1 MAVAAADAPVV
12 SSTMPSA
19 HESLSN
25 NEAERLLAS
34 LAGVVSA
41 HVVTDAAGRI
51 VEIHIL
57 SAAELHP
64 KQVVRNVESALSA
77 GLGIEI
83 DRRVVSVAQIRTPGG
98 EAGSNGHGRSAARQ
112 GPPGTGDD
120 DDAPSSSSQ
129 PAPRQPNGRPSATPR
144 PDSAPSAGA
153 GTSPAPSA
161 AGREAPRLE
170 YVRFQA
176 KRDAERC
183 TCEVTLRDG
192 DREVVG
198 SGAGPD
204 TAAGRSEAAARAVLA
219 AIEKARPQ
227 LRLELEGAVISAS
240 RGRSFLI
247 VSARA
252 LMDRMT
258 VPLAGAA
265 PLARS
270 PEEAGILAALQA
282 TNRWS
287 G

>member
-1 MAVAAADAPVV
+1 M
-12 SSTMPSA
+12 TSA

-25 NEAERLLAS
+25 SEAERLLAS

-41 HVVTDAAGRI
+41 HVVTDPVGRI
-51 VEIHIL
+51 IEIHIL

-83 DRRVVSVAQIRTPGG
+83 DRRIVSVAQIRTPAA
-98 EAGSNGHGRSAARQ
+98 EALGNGHVSEADAPAPADQPDSPPEGRNGARIRADARAPRVEAARE
-112 GPPGTGDD
+112 
-120 DDAPSSSSQ
+120 S
-129 PAPRQPNGRPSATPR
+129 
-144 PDSAPSAGA
+144 
-153 GTSPAPSA
+153 
-161 AGREAPRLE
+161 PRLE
-170 YVRFQA
+170 YVRFEA
-176 KRDAERC
+176 RRDAERC
-183 TCEVTLRDG
+183 ACEVTLRDG
-192 DREVVG
+192 EREIIG
-198 SGAGPD
+198 TGTGPD

-219 AIEKARPQ
+219 AIEEARPE

-252 LMDRMT
+252 LLDRKS